1 MSDNG
6 PELPEGLAEF
16 VQDGRLFHRAGAG
29 AQRVQLAL
37 YRLIAAGLPV
47 DRDGLAQAAGCDP
60 VQVAEI
66 LAAIRFREFGG

>member
-1 MSDNG
+1 MTAAA

-16 VQDGRLFHRAGAG
+16 VQDGRLFHRAEAA

-47 DRDGLAQAAGCDP
+47 DRDGLA
-60 VQVAEI
+60 
-66 LAAIRFREFGG
+66 LAW